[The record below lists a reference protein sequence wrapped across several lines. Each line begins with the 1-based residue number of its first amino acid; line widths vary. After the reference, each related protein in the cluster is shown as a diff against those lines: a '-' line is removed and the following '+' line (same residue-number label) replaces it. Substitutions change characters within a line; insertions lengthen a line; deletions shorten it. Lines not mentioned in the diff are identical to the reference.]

1 MFWQGPVS
9 WAGAP
14 TFSRWTVQ
22 TERLGD
28 QGSRAL
34 MLVNWIVPVTAGLA
48 AAGVG
53 WALGAS
59 LDPSATGGHARFH

>member
-1 MFWQGPVS
+1 M
-9 WAGAP
+9 
-14 TFSRWTVQ
+14 Q